1 MKIKHKL
8 MGLSVISVIALVSVL
23 AMSKLA
29 NDRVE
34 TIGHVVQGIGQLEVT
49 LLNLRRNEK
58 DFLMRKNLKY
68 RAKFQNNISLFKQQ
82 LSLLNQELS
91 DLSIAVPELD
101 KLPVAMT
108 NYQQKMM
115 ALISA
120 YEVQGLDTSQG
131 KYRTFLSSS
140 EKINQLVVEK
150 DINAP
155 ALYELIQTAKLFVL
169 TGDPEYATLYQQQ
182 LAKNNAQFV
191 ADYGNAFSV
200 FTAAVEAV
208 LQQKMI
214 IGLSYNQGLRGDIRT
229 QSHLVEQTF
238 ATVSERLTQLIDEQK
253 QKIIAITSV
262 VVIIIIALLLGLSWV
277 ISMSIQRRLTS
288 LSSLMA
294 QIAKSHD
301 LSLQA
306 DQSGNDEFSQM
317 AQNFNYLLAH
327 LRQLIGNVKAAV
339 EQLSDASGSL
349 QQRSR
354 DTEKAMKQQQ
364 EETNSVATAITEMG
378 ITIREISNN
387 TEVAA
392 ANAERSQHIAQEGID
407 EVSATKDR
415 IRLLAVNLEN
425 TNGEVESLSSLSEEI
440 GSVLDV
446 IMSIA
451 EQTNLLA
458 LNAAIEAARA
468 GEQGRGFAVVAD
480 EVRSLA
486 LRTRQSTEEITTIIS
501 SLQRQT
507 DQVVTHI
514 VDCREQGEA
523 SVEQV
528 NSAEHKIASIM
539 SEMQQIMDMSTQ
551 IATAVEQQSIT
562 SEDITV
568 NITSIRDITENNFQV
583 AHQNAVV
590 ANVVAEQAEELDK
603 AITGYKV

>member
-1 MKIKHKL
+1 MKIKHRL

-23 AMSKLA
+23 TMSKLA
-29 NDRVE
+29 NHRIE
-34 TIGHVVQGIGQLEVT
+34 TISHVVQGIGQLEVT

-58 DFLMRKNLKY
+58 DFLMRKDLKY
-68 RAKFQNNISLFKQQ
+68 RAKFQNNISLFNQQ

-131 KYRTFLSSS
+131 IYRDFLSSS
-140 EKINQLVVEK
+140 EEMNKLVVEK

-155 ALYELIQTAKLFVL
+155 ALSELIQTAKLFVL
-169 TGDPEYATLYQQQ
+169 TGNSEYATLYQQQ
-182 LAKNNAQFV
+182 LAKYNAQFV
-191 ADYGNAFSV
+191 ADYGNVFSV
-200 FTAAVEAV
+200 FTAAVDAV
-208 LQQKMI
+208 LRQKTI

-229 QSHLVEQTF
+229 QSHLVEKTF
-238 ATVSERLTQLIDEQK
+238 TTVSERLTKLIGEQK
-253 QKIIAITSV
+253 QKITAITSV
-262 VVIIIIALLLGLSWV
+262 VVIIIVALLLGLSWF
-277 ISMSIQRRLTS
+277 ISLSIQRRLTS

-294 QIAKSHD
+294 RISKSHD
-301 LSLQA
+301 LSLKA

-317 AQNFNYLLAH
+317 AENFNYLLAH

-378 ITIREISNN
+378 MTIREISSN
-387 TEVAA
+387 TEAAA
-392 ANAERSQHIAQEGID
+392 ANADRSLNMAQEGID
-407 EVSATKDR
+407 EVSATKER
-415 IRLLAVNLEN
+415 IRSLAMNLEN
-425 TNGEVESLSSLSEEI
+425 TNGEVENLSSLSEEI

-514 VDCREQGEA
+514 VDCRVQGEA

-528 NSAEHKIASIM
+528 NSAEHKIAIIM

-551 IATAVEQQSIT
+551 IATAVEQQSIV
-562 SEDITV
+562 SDDITV
-568 NITSIRDITENNFQV
+568 NVTSIRDITETNFQV
-583 AHQNAVV
+583 AHQNAVE

-603 AITGYKV
+603 AISGYKV

>member
-1 MKIKHKL
+1 MKIKHRL

-23 AMSKLA
+23 TMSKLA
-29 NDRVE
+29 NHRIE
-34 TIGHVVQGIGQLEVT
+34 TISHVVQGIGQLEVT

-58 DFLMRKNLKY
+58 DFLMRKDLKY
-68 RAKFQNNISLFKQQ
+68 RAKFQNNISLFNQQ

-131 KYRTFLSSS
+131 IYRDFLSSS
-140 EKINQLVVEK
+140 EEMNKLVVEK

-155 ALYELIQTAKLFVL
+155 ALSELIQTAKLFVL
-169 TGDPEYATLYQQQ
+169 TGNSEYATLYQQQ

-191 ADYGNAFSV
+191 ADYGNVFSV
-200 FTAAVEAV
+200 FTAAVDAV
-208 LQQKMI
+208 LRQKTI

-229 QSHLVEQTF
+229 QSHLVEKTF
-238 ATVSERLTQLIDEQK
+238 TTVSERLTKLIGEQK
-253 QKIIAITSV
+253 QKITAITSV
-262 VVIIIIALLLGLSWV
+262 VVIIIVALLLGLSWF
-277 ISMSIQRRLTS
+277 ISLSIQRRLTS

-294 QIAKSHD
+294 RISKSHD
-301 LSLQA
+301 LSLKA

-317 AQNFNYLLAH
+317 AENFNYLLAH

-378 ITIREISNN
+378 MTIREISSN
-387 TEVAA
+387 TEAAA
-392 ANAERSQHIAQEGID
+392 ANADRSLNMAQEGID
-407 EVSATKDR
+407 EVSATKER
-415 IRLLAVNLEN
+415 IRSLAMNLEN
-425 TNGEVESLSSLSEEI
+425 TNGEVENLSSLSEEI

-514 VDCREQGEA
+514 VDCRVQGEA

-528 NSAEHKIASIM
+528 NSAEHKIAIIM

-551 IATAVEQQSIT
+551 IATAVEQQSIV
-562 SEDITV
+562 SDDITV
-568 NITSIRDITENNFQV
+568 NVTSIRDITETNFQV
-583 AHQNAVV
+583 AHQNAVE

-603 AITGYKV
+603 AISGYKV

>member
-229 QSHLVEQTF
+229 QSHLVEKTF

>member
-182 LAKNNAQFV
+182 LAKNNAQFM

-229 QSHLVEQTF
+229 QSHLVEKTF